1 MVKGE
6 ESIRYSWC
14 DKYTT
19 VIFRNRDDCRGPPQE
34 PMHRQPLP
42 DYMRWL
48 ETGGELH
55 YLQHDARKSLTTG
68 RWDTIQG
75 CFLPSHCLDLA
86 YVLLS
91 KPTGFLLRSLALL
104 SWVPESEVKQFYDE
118 KSSEIQRDIQS
129 CLNRDQWKSHKLYK
143 EKKEALVTLCKA
155 KNIEASGMKHELVER
170 LALEQKEEPPVR
182 PPMYQGQKE
191 LPRATKEIGQLS
203 KSYLQSVLTY
213 NGFSSMRD

>member
-1 MVKGE
+1 M
-6 ESIRYSWC
+6 
-14 DKYTT
+14 
-19 VIFRNRDDCRGPPQE
+19 
-34 PMHRQPLP
+34 
-42 DYMRWL
+42 
-48 ETGGELH
+48 
-55 YLQHDARKSLTTG
+55 
-68 RWDTIQG
+68 
-75 CFLPSHCLDLA
+75 
-86 YVLLS
+86 
-91 KPTGFLLRSLALL
+91 GFLLRSLALL
-104 SWVPESEVKQFYDE
+104 SWVPESEVQQFYDE

-155 KNIEASGMKHELVER
+155 KNIEASGMNHELVER

-213 NGFSSMRD
+213 NGFPACGTKDELKPLTCAVKETQPATIKTSELPFFKREQGYVLYDNAFEDNF